1 MPTHAPAESVA
12 EPPASSAQHT
22 PDEVLAAAERA
33 RAELATKDKPLSD
46 D

>member
-1 MPTHAPAESVA
+1 MPAHAADLAAEAV
-12 EPPASSAQHT
+12 SSGHT
-22 PDEVLAAAERA
+22 PEELEEAAERA